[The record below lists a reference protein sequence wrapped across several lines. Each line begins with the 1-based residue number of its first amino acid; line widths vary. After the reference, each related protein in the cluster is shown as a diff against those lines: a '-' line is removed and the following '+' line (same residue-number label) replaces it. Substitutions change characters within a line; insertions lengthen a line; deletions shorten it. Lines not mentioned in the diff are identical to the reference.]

1 MVQHLL
7 PHRSGTPAATPETT
21 SSGRIVIQAWLAS
34 RGMIF
39 GVALALAVAQHRT
52 LTDMVSN
59 WDVQH
64 FANLAA
70 GGYSAEPD
78 GTLMAFFPGWP
89 AILWLF
95 GQLGVP
101 IAIAGVIISTA
112 CSAVAAVALYRLGG
126 RWAAV
131 AWLFAPTAVFTV
143 VPYTES
149 LFCAAAFWAWERA
162 RADRWLAAALLTALA
177 CTVRVSGLFLVG
189 ALLVMIMTGMDRAP
203 RRGEEERGG
212 MLFVPERRRSRRAP
226 KARSARSEQSERSNQ
241 SGNPVALKLRRA
253 ALMLIPASLI
263 MTFASYLYVVTGTWT
278 AWYRAQSTGW
288 VRQLTWP
295 WDSFLN
301 TIPAI
306 VPGAYADHPWWAAVF
321 RGEMI
326 SMAVGIGVT
335 IWCIVVSLRARK
347 SSDPR
352 LDRTMWGEAS
362 WVGVQVLA
370 FSMSYWF
377 FSVNRATL
385 LWFPLWIM
393 LGRWVAGPSDDV
405 RTSRSRQLHH
415 VLVGCAFVV
424 EIVLMLWWSW
434 LFFTGHWAS

>member
-1 MVQHLL
+1 MSAELVEAR
-7 PHRSGTPAATPETT
+7 PSTGSGRT
-21 SSGRIVIQAWLAS
+21 SSASSPARTVVQAWLAS
-34 RGMIF
+34 RGLIF
-39 GVALALAVAQHRT
+39 AVALVLAVVQHRT
-52 LTDMVSN
+52 LTNMVSN

-64 FANLAA
+64 FARLAA
-70 GGYSAEPD
+70 EGYRAEPD

-89 AILWLF
+89 GILWLF
-95 GQLGVP
+95 DQLGLSV
-101 IAIAGVIISTA
+101 AISGVMISTA
-112 CSAVAAVALYRLGG
+112 CSAVAAAALYRLGG

-177 CTVRVSGLFLVG
+177 CTVRVSGLFLIG
-189 ALLVMIMTGMDRAP
+189 ALLVMIMTSS
-203 RRGEEERGG
+203 
-212 MLFVPERRRSRRAP
+212 LV
-226 KARSARSEQSERSNQ
+226 AR
-241 SGNPVALKLRRA
+241 LKLRRA
-253 ALMLIPASLI
+253 ALMLIPAAVI
-263 MTFASYLYVVTGTWT
+263 MTFGIYLYTLTGSWT

-288 VRQLTWP
+288 VRELTWP

-306 VPGAYADHPWWAAVF
+306 LPGAYANHPWWAAVF

-347 SSDPR
+347 SPGS
-352 LDRTMWGEAS
+352 DRTLWGEAS

-370 FSMSYWF
+370 FSLSYWF

-393 LGRWVAGPSDDV
+393 IGRWVTGSSV
-405 RTSRSRQLHH
+405 KGRWHH
-415 VLVGCAFVV
+415 VLVACAFGV

-434 LFFTGHWAS
+434 LFLTGHWAS

>member
-1 MVQHLL
+1 MSAELVEARRTTDSG
-7 PHRSGTPAATPETT
+7 RSGNGSSPA
-21 SSGRIVIQAWLAS
+21 RIVIQAWLAS
-34 RGMIF
+34 RGMIAV
-39 GVALALAVAQHRT
+39 VALVLAVVQQRT

-64 FANLAA
+64 FGKLAA
-70 GGYSAEPD
+70 DGYLADAD

-89 AILWLF
+89 VILSLF
-95 GQLGVP
+95 SQLGVP
-101 IAIAGVIISTA
+101 VAISGVIISTA
-112 CSAVAAVALYRLGG
+112 CSALAAAALYRLGG
-126 RWAAV
+126 TWAAV
-131 AWLFAPTAVFTV
+131 AWLFAPTAVFTM

-149 LFCAAAFWAWERA
+149 LFCALAFWAWERA
-162 RADRWLAAALLTALA
+162 RADRWLAAALLTSLA

-189 ALLVMIMTGMDRAP
+189 ALLVMIITSDEPARARL
-203 RRGEEERGG
+203 RRG
-212 MLFVPERRRSRRAP
+212 
-226 KARSARSEQSERSNQ
+226 
-241 SGNPVALKLRRA
+241 
-253 ALMLIPASLI
+253 ALMLMPAAVI
-263 MTFASYLYVVTGTWT
+263 MAFATYLHVLSGSWT

-306 VPGAYADHPWWAAVF
+306 LPGAYADHPWWAAVF

-326 SMAVGIGVT
+326 SMAVGIAVT
-335 IWCIVVSLRARK
+335 IWCIAVSLRARK
-347 SSDPR
+347 RPDGP
-352 LDRTMWGEAS
+352 DRPMWGEAS

-370 FSMSYWF
+370 FSLSYWF

-393 LGRWVAGPSDDV
+393 VGRWVAGPG
-405 RTSRSRQLHH
+405 RSPRLHR
-415 VLVGCAFVV
+415 VLVGCAFGV